1 MTALLYIFEQALLDG
16 QGLWSLS
23 IPAPWRNLSW
33 GVFLPL
39 FFAVN
44 VVVAILAWIIVGL
57 FMPS

>member
-1 MTALLYIFEQALLDG
+1 MTALLDIFEQALSDG

-23 IPAPWRNLSW
+23 IPAPWRDVSW

-39 FFAVN
+39 SFVAN
-44 VVVAILAWIIVGL
+44 VGVAILAWIIVGL